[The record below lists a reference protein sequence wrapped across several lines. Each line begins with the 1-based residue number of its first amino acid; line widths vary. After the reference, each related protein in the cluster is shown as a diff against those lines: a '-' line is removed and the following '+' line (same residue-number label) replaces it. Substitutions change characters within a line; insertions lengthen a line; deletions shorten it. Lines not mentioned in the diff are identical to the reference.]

1 MKPLAALLAQGQ
13 SPWLDYIRRSLLT
26 HGDLARMVNTD
37 GITGVTINPTI
48 FEKAIAGST
57 DYDEALKALLAREPH
72 LSPAELYE
80 RLAIE
85 DVTMAAD
92 ILRPVYDRRKGAD
105 GFVSLEV
112 APGLAHDTRGT
123 VAEARRLWA
132 AVHRPN
138 LLIKVP
144 ATPEGIPAIQQLLSE
159 NINVNITLMFSIA
172 HYEAV
177 AQAYL
182 AALARSSDPS
192 HLASVASIFVSRID
206 TAVDKVLQ
214 ASADPRAKALQGK
227 VAIANSR
234 VIYARFQELFEG
246 AAFSAWAKK
255 GARPQRLLWA
265 STSTKDPTLR
275 DTLYVEE
282 LIGPETV
289 DTIPPATLAAFEDH
303 GVVRGNTIAEG
314 VPGARNVLK
323 GAQEV
328 GIDLLRTTEALQ
340 VEGVAAFAASYAQL
354 LSSLDTRRKAILSGA
369 VDPQAWSL
377 GPASKGVDLRIQAWQ
392 DAHVGDRLWRCD
404 PTLWPAA
411 TPQDVADRLGWLRLP
426 EMMRDALPE
435 LLRFAEEVRAEG
447 TRHVV
452 ILGMGGSSLAPD
464 VFRRIFGH
472 REGFPE
478 LLVLDSTH
486 PDAIREVQGRI
497 DPRHTLFVVSSKS
510 GTTTEPISFYRYFWE
525 VVRAAGDAPE
535 RHFIAVTDPGTPLE
549 KLAHDQKFRTTFR
562 ALPTVGGRYSALT
575 MFGLVPAAL
584 GGVDVPALLDRAGTM
599 AEACAPSVP
608 VVENPALRL
617 GATLG
622 ELATHGRDKLTFYAS
637 PSFAP
642 FPDWV
647 EQLVAESTGKIGKGI
662 VPIVDEPMLA
672 PEVYGPDRV
681 FIEIEEGGGV
691 SAPLAAHTARLEAA
705 GHPVVRLRA
714 RELTDLGQEFFR
726 WELAV
731 ASAGI
736 ILGIDP
742 FDQPDVE
749 LAKELARRA
758 MAPSAPGAPKPEV
771 VTVPGGDR
779 SALSKAV
786 KSWLGSCRP
795 GDYVGIQA
803 YLAPSAE
810 TWTAL
815 EAIRR
820 RTLERMRVATT
831 LGYGPRFLHSTG
843 QLHKGGPNT
852 GLFLQ
857 LVDTPSK
864 DLEVPGAGYTFGQLI
879 RAQSLGDY
887 QALRHKG
894 RRVLRVDLGGDDVAG
909 GLGRL
914 REALD
919 G

>member
-57 DYDEALKALLAREPH
+57 DYDAALRVLLAREPH
-72 LSPAELYE
+72 LSAAELYE

-85 DVTMAAD
+85 DVTLAAD
-92 ILRPVYDRRKGAD
+92 ILRPVYDRTKGAD

-112 APGLAHDTRGT
+112 APGLAHNTPGT
-123 VAEARRLWA
+123 IAEARRLWA
-132 AVHRPN
+132 SVHRPN

-159 NINVNITLMFSIA
+159 NINVNITLMFSLA

-182 AALARSSDPS
+182 AALARSSAPS
-192 HLASVASIFVSRID
+192 QLASVASIFVSRID
-206 TAVDKVLQ
+206 TAVDKLLD
-214 ASADPRAKALQGK
+214 ASTDPRANALKGK
-227 VAIANSR
+227 IAIANSR

-246 AAFSAWAKK
+246 AAFPARAKQ

-265 STSTKDPTLR
+265 STSTKDPSLR

-282 LIGPETV
+282 LVGPETV

-303 GVVRGNTIAEG
+303 GVVRGNTVTEG
-314 VPGARNVLK
+314 VPEARDLLK
-323 GAQEV
+323 RAKEV
-328 GIDLLRTTEALQ
+328 GIDLVRITEALQ

-354 LSSLDTRRKAILSGA
+354 LASLDARKKAILAGA
-369 VDPQAWSL
+369 IDPQVWNL
-377 GPASKGVDLRIQAWQ
+377 GPAAKSVELRIQSWQ
-392 DAHVGDRLWRCD
+392 DAHVGDRLWRGD

-411 TPQDVADRLGWLRLP
+411 AAPDVADRLGWLRLP
-426 EMMRDALPE
+426 ETMRDALPA
-435 LLRFAEEVRAEG
+435 LLKFAEEVRADG

-452 ILGMGGSSLAPD
+452 VLGMGGSSLAPN
-464 VFRRIFGH
+464 VFRRIFGP
-472 REGFPE
+472 REGYPE

-486 PDAIREVQGRI
+486 PDAIREVQSRI

-510 GTTTEPISFYRYFWE
+510 GTTTEPLSFHRYFWE
-525 VVRAAGDAPE
+525 VLRAAGEAPE
-535 RHFIAVTDPGTPLE
+535 RRFIAVTDPGTPLE
-549 KLAHDQKFRTTFR
+549 KLAQDLKFRATFR

-584 GGVDVPALLDRAGTM
+584 CGVDVLTLLDRARTM
-599 AEACAPSVP
+599 GAACAPSIPVP
-608 VVENPALRL
+608 ENPALRL

-642 FPDWV
+642 FPDWI
-647 EQLVAESTGKIGKGI
+647 EQLVAESTGKTGKGI

-672 PEVYGPDRV
+672 PEVYGPDRLFV
-681 FIEIEEGGGV
+681 EIEEGDGV
-691 SAPLAAHTARLEAA
+691 NAALASHTARLEAA

-714 RELTDLGQEFFR
+714 RELVDLGQEFFR

-731 ASAGI
+731 ASSGM

-758 MAPSAPGAPKPEV
+758 MAPAAPGAPTPEV
-771 VTVPGGDR
+771 ETVAGGDPA
-779 SALSKAV
+779 ALSNAV
-786 KSWLGSCRP
+786 RAWLATCRP
-795 GDYVGIQA
+795 GDYAGIQA

-810 TWTAL
+810 TWSAL

-820 RTLERMRVATT
+820 RTLERMHVATT

-857 LVDTPSK
+857 LVDTPRQ

-894 RRVLRVDLGGDDVAG
+894 RRVLRVDLGTDVAG
-909 GLGRL
+909 GLGRV

>member
-1 MKPLAALLAQGQ
+1 MNRLAALLAQGQ

-26 HGDLARMVNTD
+26 HGELARMVSTD

-57 DYDEALKALLAREPH
+57 DYDAALQSLLAREPH

-80 RLAIE
+80 RLAVQ

-92 ILRPVYDRRKGAD
+92 ILRSVYDRTHGAD

-112 APGLAHDTRGT
+112 APGLAHDTAGT

-132 AVHRPN
+132 AVDRPN

-144 ATPEGIPAIQQLLSE
+144 ATPEGIPAIEQLLTE
-159 NINVNITLMFSIA
+159 NINVNITLMFSLA

-182 AALARSSDPS
+182 RALAGAADPAR
-192 HLASVASIFVSRID
+192 LASVASIFVSRID
-206 TAVDKVLQ
+206 TAVDKVLD
-214 ASADPRAKALQGK
+214 ASSLPHAKDLQGK

-234 VIYARFQELFEG
+234 VIYARFQELFQG
-246 AAFSAWAKK
+246 VAFSAAKEK

-265 STSTKDPTLR
+265 STSTKDPRLR

-282 LIGPETV
+282 LVGPETV
-289 DTIPPATLAAFEDH
+289 DTIPPATLTAFEDH
-303 GVVRGNTIAEG
+303 GIVRGDTLSEG
-314 VPGARNVLK
+314 VAEARAVLEGAK
-323 GAQEV
+323 AA
-328 GIDLLRTTEALQ
+328 GIDLSRITEELQ
-340 VEGVAAFAASYAQL
+340 VEGVGAFAASYAHL
-354 LSSLDTRRKAILSGA
+354 LASLDRRRTSILERA
-369 VDPQAWSL
+369 VDPLSWSL
-377 GPASKGVDLRIQAWQ
+377 GPYSKVVDATLGRWQ
-392 DAHVGDRLWRCD
+392 DERVADRLWRTD

-411 TPQDVADRLGWLRLP
+411 PAQEVAERLGWLRLP
-426 EMMRDALPE
+426 EQMHDALPTV
-435 LLRFAEEVRAEG
+435 EEFVKQARADG
-447 TRHVV
+447 FRYVV
-452 ILGMGGSSLAPD
+452 VLGMGGSSLTPD
-464 VFRRIFGH
+464 VLRRIFGS
-472 REGFPE
+472 RDGFPE

-486 PDAIREVQGRI
+486 PDAIRSMQRRI
-497 DPRHTLFVVSSKS
+497 DLTRTLFVVSSKS
-510 GTTTEPISFYRYFWE
+510 GTTTEPISLYRYFWE
-525 VVRAAGDAPE
+525 VLRAGGRAPGT
-535 RHFIAVTDPGTPLE
+535 HFVAVTDPGTPLE
-549 KLAHDQKFRTTFR
+549 TLAKDQKFRATFR

-575 MFGLVPAAL
+575 MFGLVPGAL
-584 GGVDVPALLDRAGTM
+584 GGVDVPALLDRAWTM
-599 AEACAPSVP
+599 AEACAASVP
-608 VVENPALRL
+608 VPESPGLRL

-637 PSFAP
+637 ATFSPFA
-642 FPDWV
+642 DWV
-647 EQLVAESTGKIGKGI
+647 EQLIAESTGKIGKGI
-662 VPIVDEPMLA
+662 VPVVNEPMLG
-672 PEVYGPDRV
+672 PEVYGPDRLFV
-681 FIEIEEGGGV
+681 EIQEGRG
-691 SAPLAAHTARLEAA
+691 ADPALAAHTARLEAA
-705 GHPVVRLRA
+705 GHPVVRLRVHEA
-714 RELTDLGQEFFR
+714 ADLGQELFR

-731 ASAGI
+731 ASASM
-736 ILGIDP
+736 ILEIDP

-758 MAPSAPGAPKPEV
+758 MAPTAPGGAVAPEV
-771 VTVPGGDR
+771 VSVPGGDP
-779 SALSKAV
+779 AAVSKAV
-786 KSWLGSCRP
+786 EAWLGSCRP
-795 GDYVGIQA
+795 GDYAGIQA

-810 TWTAL
+810 TWSAL
-815 EAIRR
+815 EEIRR
-820 RTLERMRVATT
+820 RLLERMHVATT

-879 RAQSLGDY
+879 HAQALGDY
-887 QALRHKG
+887 QALRAKQ
-894 RRVLRVDLGGDDVAG
+894 RRILRIDLGSDAAG
-909 GLGRL
+909 GLRRV

>member
-1 MKPLAALLAQGQ
+1 VKPLAALLAQGQ

-57 DYDEALKALLAREPH
+57 DYDAALRVLLAREPH
-72 LSPAELYE
+72 LSAAELYE

-85 DVTMAAD
+85 DVTLAAD
-92 ILRPVYDRRKGAD
+92 ILRPVYDRTKGAD

-112 APGLAHDTRGT
+112 APGLAHNTPGT
-123 VAEARRLWA
+123 IAEARRLWA
-132 AVHRPN
+132 SVHRPN

-159 NINVNITLMFSIA
+159 NINVNITLMFSLA

-182 AALARSSDPS
+182 AALARSSAPS
-192 HLASVASIFVSRID
+192 QLASVASIFVSRID
-206 TAVDKVLQ
+206 TAVDKLLD
-214 ASADPRAKALQGK
+214 ASTDPRANALKGK
-227 VAIANSR
+227 IAIANSR

-246 AAFSAWAKK
+246 AAFPAWAKQ

-265 STSTKDPTLR
+265 STSTKDPSLR

-282 LIGPETV
+282 LVGPETV

-303 GVVRGNTIAEG
+303 GVVRGNTVTEG
-314 VPGARNVLK
+314 VPEARDLLK
-323 GAQEV
+323 RAKEV
-328 GIDLLRTTEALQ
+328 GIDLVRITEALQ

-354 LSSLDTRRKAILSGA
+354 LASLDTRKKAILAGA
-369 VDPQAWSL
+369 IDPQVWNL
-377 GPASKGVDLRIQAWQ
+377 GPAAKSVELRIQSWQ
-392 DAHVGDRLWRCD
+392 DAHVGDRLWRGD

-411 TPQDVADRLGWLRLP
+411 AAPDVADRLGWLRLP
-426 EMMRDALPE
+426 ETMRDALPA
-435 LLRFAEEVRAEG
+435 LLKFAEEVRADG

-452 ILGMGGSSLAPD
+452 VLGMGGSSLAPN
-464 VFRRIFGH
+464 VFRRIFGP
-472 REGFPE
+472 REGYPE

-486 PDAIREVQGRI
+486 PDAIREVQSRI

-510 GTTTEPISFYRYFWE
+510 GTTTEPLSFHRYFWE
-525 VVRAAGDAPE
+525 VLRAAGEAPE
-535 RHFIAVTDPGTPLE
+535 RRFIAVTDPGTPLE
-549 KLAHDQKFRTTFR
+549 KLAQDLKFRATFR

-584 GGVDVPALLDRAGTM
+584 CGVDVLTLLDRARTM
-599 AEACAPSVP
+599 GAACAPSIPVP
-608 VVENPALRL
+608 ENPALRL

-642 FPDWV
+642 FPDWI
-647 EQLVAESTGKIGKGI
+647 EQLVAESTGKTGKGI

-672 PEVYGPDRV
+672 PEVYGPDRLFV
-681 FIEIEEGGGV
+681 EIEEGDGV
-691 SAPLAAHTARLEAA
+691 NAALASHTARLEAA

-714 RELTDLGQEFFR
+714 RELVDLGQEFFR

-731 ASAGI
+731 ASSGM

-758 MAPSAPGAPKPEV
+758 MAPAAPGAPTPEV
-771 VTVPGGDR
+771 ETVAGGDPA
-779 SALSKAV
+779 ALSNAV
-786 KSWLGSCRP
+786 RAWLATCRP
-795 GDYVGIQA
+795 GDYAGIQA

-810 TWTAL
+810 TWSAL

-820 RTLERMRVATT
+820 RTLERMHVATT

-857 LVDTPSK
+857 LVDTPRQ

-894 RRVLRVDLGGDDVAG
+894 RRVLRVDLGTDVAG
-909 GLGRL
+909 GLGRV

>member
-57 DYDEALKALLAREPH
+57 DYDAALRVLLAREPH
-72 LSPAELYE
+72 LSAAELYE

-85 DVTMAAD
+85 DVTLAAD
-92 ILRPVYDRRKGAD
+92 ILRPVYDRTKGAD

-112 APGLAHDTRGT
+112 APGLAHNTPGT
-123 VAEARRLWA
+123 IAEARRLWA
-132 AVHRPN
+132 SVHRPN

-159 NINVNITLMFSIA
+159 NINVNITLMFSLA

-182 AALARSSDPS
+182 AALARSSAPS
-192 HLASVASIFVSRID
+192 QLASVASIFVSRID
-206 TAVDKVLQ
+206 TAVDKLLD
-214 ASADPRAKALQGK
+214 ASTDPRANALKGK
-227 VAIANSR
+227 IAIANSR

-246 AAFSAWAKK
+246 AAFPAWAKQ

-265 STSTKDPTLR
+265 STSTKDPSLR

-282 LIGPETV
+282 LVGPETV

-303 GVVRGNTIAEG
+303 GVVRGNTVTEG
-314 VPGARNVLK
+314 VPEARDLLK
-323 GAQEV
+323 RAKEV
-328 GIDLLRTTEALQ
+328 GIDLVRITEALQ

-354 LSSLDTRRKAILSGA
+354 LASLDTRKKAILAGA
-369 VDPQAWSL
+369 IDPQVWNL
-377 GPASKGVDLRIQAWQ
+377 GPAAKSVELRIQSWQ
-392 DAHVGDRLWRCD
+392 DAHVGDRLWRGD

-411 TPQDVADRLGWLRLP
+411 AAPDVADRLGWLRLP
-426 EMMRDALPE
+426 ETMRDALPA
-435 LLRFAEEVRAEG
+435 LLKFAEEVRADG

-452 ILGMGGSSLAPD
+452 VLGMGGSSLAPN
-464 VFRRIFGH
+464 VFRRIFGP
-472 REGFPE
+472 REGYPE

-486 PDAIREVQGRI
+486 PDAIREVQSRI

-510 GTTTEPISFYRYFWE
+510 GTTTEPLSFHRYFWE
-525 VVRAAGDAPE
+525 VLRAAGEAPE
-535 RHFIAVTDPGTPLE
+535 RRFIAVTDPGTPLE
-549 KLAHDQKFRTTFR
+549 KLAQDLKFRATFR

-584 GGVDVPALLDRAGTM
+584 CGVDVLTLLDRARTM
-599 AEACAPSVP
+599 GAACAPSIPVP
-608 VVENPALRL
+608 ENPALRL

-642 FPDWV
+642 FPDWI
-647 EQLVAESTGKIGKGI
+647 EQLVAESTGKTGKGI

-672 PEVYGPDRV
+672 PEVYGPDRLFV
-681 FIEIEEGGGV
+681 EIEEGDGV
-691 SAPLAAHTARLEAA
+691 NAALASHTARLEAA

-714 RELTDLGQEFFR
+714 RELVDLGQEFFR

-731 ASAGI
+731 ASSGM

-758 MAPSAPGAPKPEV
+758 MAPAAPGAPTPEV
-771 VTVPGGDR
+771 ETVAGGDPA
-779 SALSKAV
+779 ALSNAV
-786 KSWLGSCRP
+786 RAWLATCRP
-795 GDYVGIQA
+795 GDYAGIQA

-810 TWTAL
+810 TWSAL

-820 RTLERMRVATT
+820 RTLERMHVATT

-857 LVDTPSK
+857 LVDTPRQ

-894 RRVLRVDLGGDDVAG
+894 RRVLRVDLGTDVAG
-909 GLGRL
+909 GLGRV